1 MHPTLAEP
9 TTKEEWRAYINAVSP
24 SPPQLPSH
32 TDYQALAP
40 AARRRLDRLRHQHH
54 SALVIIRT
62 TRMQQLHHVIER
74 RVHANAAQPA
84 GARRSIVIDGPPT
97 VGKSTLVKLFG
108 LDLERGL
115 RTEYPERFAPGY
127 HVDGIMIDYTPVV
140 YLSIPAQA
148 TPKDLSA
155 ALADF
160 LGQPYRP
167 RATKTEITN
176 IALNAMKRCGV
187 ALIIVDDVH
196 FLDLS
201 AKEGKLANDHLKD
214 IANKCPVTFVFTGHD
229 LEHSGLFL
237 EGLADAERATQTSGR
252 NALHRL
258 DKFKITTEA
267 EQREWAGTIMTMED
281 SLLLYRHKPGTL
293 LKHYRYLH
301 DRTDGSICALADL
314 IRESAIEAVMTGEE
328 AITKKLMDT
337 IIISKQAEAAY
348 RRKLKLRTSKQRTST
363 AEPEPAPAPAAAAS

>member
-9 TTKEEWRAYINAVSP
+9 TTKEEWRTYINAVAP
-24 SPPQLPSH
+24 LPPQLPSRA
-32 TDYQALAP
+32 DYQALTS
-40 AARRRLDRLRHQHH
+40 AAQRRLDRLRHQHH

-62 TRMQQLHHVIER
+62 TRMQQLHHIIER
-74 RVHANAAQPA
+74 RIHANAAQPA

-108 LDLERGL
+108 LDLERDL
-115 RTEYPERFAPGY
+115 RTEHPERFAPGY

-187 ALIIVDDVH
+187 ALVIVDDVH
-196 FLDLS
+196 FLD
-201 AKEGKLANDHLKD
+201 
-214 IANKCPVTFVFTGHD
+214 
-229 LEHSGLFL
+229 
-237 EGLADAERATQTSGR
+237 
-252 NALHRL
+252 
-258 DKFKITTEA
+258 
-267 EQREWAGTIMTMED
+267 
-281 SLLLYRHKPGTL
+281 
-293 LKHYRYLH
+293 
-301 DRTDGSICALADL
+301 
-314 IRESAIEAVMTGEE
+314 
-328 AITKKLMDT
+328 
-337 IIISKQAEAAY
+337 
-348 RRKLKLRTSKQRTST
+348 
-363 AEPEPAPAPAAAAS
+363 